1 MVGEGVHVSGYNIIH
16 PANYNGHAG
25 ITKSAICAA
34 RIDGDTLS
42 MAHMHAAMT
51 ADRDDDSDAS
61 AAMRWGTLAH
71 AALLEPATLAARVAV
86 WDGAKRGSEYLT
98 FKADVQA
105 RGLEIVTRGELDKL
119 TAMNAAIRA
128 DKDARWIVGQCDR
141 TEVGIE
147 WTDGDYGL
155 AKGRLDGC
163 GAGMLLEYK
172 TCRSISRRA
181 FLNAGFTMGYHIGA
195 AWYWHG
201 YGRPEAVYILAQ
213 QSTAPYTVCS
223 YVVPHT
229 VLALAYEESREI
241 AMRYR
246 MAERAGVFSGP
257 YSGLQTYELPAWATG
272 NDEVNME
279 GITEQEAT

>member
-1 MVGEGVHVSGYNIIH
+1 MSGYTIIH
-16 PANYNGHAG
+16 PADYNAHPG

-61 AAMRWGTLAH
+61 PAMRWGTLAH
-71 AALLEPATLAARVAV
+71 AALLEPATLAARCAV
-86 WDGAKRGSEYLT
+86 WKDAKRGKDYLSFRDT
-98 FKADVQA
+98 A
-105 RGLEIVTRGELDKL
+105 RAHGQEVVTPAELDKL

-172 TCRSISRRA
+172 TCRSISRRT

-201 YGRPEAVYILAQ
+201 YGRTEAVYILAQ

-223 YVVPHT
+223 YVVPHS

-241 AMRYR
+241 AMRDR

-272 NDEVNME
+272 QGEVDLSNGTEE
-279 GITEQEAT
+279 GGFEA